1 MEQQILCIL
10 EAIMCLATAY
20 FKSTDEDQVL
30 AKNISNIEIDGEWII
45 MTDILGTETKIKG
58 KLKKADLVN
67 GVVEILAA

>member
-1 MEQQILCIL
+1 
-10 EAIMCLATAY
+10 MCLATAY
-20 FKSTDEDQVL
+20 FKSTDEDWFC
-30 AKNISNIEIDGEWII
+30 KNISNIEIDGEWII